1 MKIRPDG
8 QEKKVEKNIVD
19 ELHVNNVTRSVLD
32 VEKNYRGFKISS
44 QKDNCVNRNFTSILS
59 KIGLFR
65 SYFRE
70 PPPSLLPQAGNMSR
84 LTGLR
89 SPNVK
94 LEARNEYR

>member
-70 PPPSLLPQAGNMSR
+70 PPPPHSYLR
-84 LTGLR
+84 LETCHD
-89 SPNVK
+89 
-94 LEARNEYR
+94 

>member
-59 KIGLFR
+59 KIRLFR

-70 PPPSLLPQAGNMSR
+70 PPP
-84 LTGLR
+84 LTLTSGWKHVTTNGLAKSER
-89 SPNVK
+89 KTRGS
-94 LEARNEYR
+94 E